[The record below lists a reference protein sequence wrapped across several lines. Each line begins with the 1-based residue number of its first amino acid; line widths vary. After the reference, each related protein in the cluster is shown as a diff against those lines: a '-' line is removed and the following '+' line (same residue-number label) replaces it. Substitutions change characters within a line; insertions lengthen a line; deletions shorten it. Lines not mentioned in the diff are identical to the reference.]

1 MLLDC
6 LILNHIKTIVVF
18 RNAMLSE
25 VYFKFFVER
34 KEEEEE
40 NEKDS

>member
-6 LILNHIKTIVVF
+6 LILNHIKTIVF